1 MGAGFFVW
9 QSQRSELLS
18 DLALANIEHWQEES
32 LRGLKFLVGLL
43 LGSVKFL
50 LKMQME
56 IR

>member
-32 LRGLKFLVGLL
+32 LRELKFLVGLL